1 MGLTIHYSIAVPKD
15 WSNGTVRAKLESLRQ
30 FCLDLPVEEV
40 SELQVFKGKDCE
52 PGDAEDDP
60 FRWAKI
66 QATRS
71 LKSPWRP
78 GTHFQQQPSQMI
90 VFSVWP
96 ARGCEEMNVGVC
108 SFRQFVCPKR
118 KPMKE
123 IETYGDTLLD
133 KPAWSLAITDASS
146 YPASAR
152 VLKDFAKRWKLRRM
166 PASEDYPRS
175 REHIA
180 RDNSYRVCV
189 CYGRYQSHRRGY
201 AASWVLVELEDR
213 MQGYLRWRFTGTV
226 EEGKQLF
233 ASPEFKAD
241 IDRLLWGQK
250 HVIPGEKGRW
260 GSFCKTQYAN
270 DPRVGGMRNF
280 LRAHLSVCS
289 ILEKAQALGFQV
301 HVSDEGHFWDKR
313 DVKALAQEVGEWDQ
327 MIAGMFGM
335 IKDAIPD
342 GLSAESSI
350 SGRPDFEQ
358 LETKAQAGEIGK
370 LLGKMR
376 DCLPKKEDV
385 IQAVQ
390 Q

>member
-123 IETYGDTLLD
+123 IETYGGH
-133 KPAWSLAITDASS
+133 ASGQ
-146 YPASAR
+146 AR
-152 VLKDFAKRWKLRRM
+152 VVSGNHRCVKLSGFR
-166 PASEDYPRS
+166 PRLE
-175 REHIA
+175 RLCQAME
-180 RDNSYRVCV
+180 V
-189 CYGRYQSHRRGY
+189 
-201 AASWVLVELEDR
+201 AAN
-213 MQGYLRWRFTGTV
+213 
-226 EEGKQLF
+226 
-233 ASPEFKAD
+233 A
-241 IDRLLWGQK
+241 
-250 HVIPGEKGRW
+250 
-260 GSFCKTQYAN
+260 
-270 DPRVGGMRNF
+270 RVGG
-280 LRAHLSVCS
+280 
-289 ILEKAQALGFQV
+289 
-301 HVSDEGHFWDKR
+301 
-313 DVKALAQEVGEWDQ
+313 
-327 MIAGMFGM
+327 
-335 IKDAIPD
+335 
-342 GLSAESSI
+342 
-350 SGRPDFEQ
+350 
-358 LETKAQAGEIGK
+358 
-370 LLGKMR
+370 
-376 DCLPKKEDV
+376 LPPFP
-385 IQAVQ
+385 
-390 Q
+390 